1 VPGELC
7 RLLYLLRRCLILE
20 VLYDKFHLDVL
31 ARLEMELRMTLDDVS
46 LLKKNSL
53 EFVLPSSELDI
64 DIRHKVSI
72 CRWRASLMSQAP

>member
-53 EFVLPSSELDI
+53 EFVLPSSELNI